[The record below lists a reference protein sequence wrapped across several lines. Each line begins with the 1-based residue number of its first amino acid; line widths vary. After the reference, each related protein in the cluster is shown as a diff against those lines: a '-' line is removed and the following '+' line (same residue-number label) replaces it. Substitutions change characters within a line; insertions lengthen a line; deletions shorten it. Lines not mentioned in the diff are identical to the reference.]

1 MIENTAIQDLFDEV
15 VLKPGERFPRLRS
28 DTTSRDLAYLKAL
41 FRSADVMVREFARHG
56 FRIKVAK
63 SEVTIC
69 SPRHSHLAFYAR
81 PAERGDVV
89 SFNFHP
95 TKDAR
100 VPHIRLSG
108 PESVVA
114 DKYFCF
120 HRRLPED
127 IKAFL
132 ALVRQAEEAL

>member
-1 MIENTAIQDLFDEV
+1 MIENISIQDLFDEV

-28 DTTSRDLAYLKAL
+28 DKTSHDLAHLRRM
-41 FRSADVMVREFARHG
+41 FCSADVMVREFARHG

-63 SEVTIC
+63 GEVTIC
-69 SPRHSHLAFYAR
+69 SPRHPHLAFYAR
-81 PAERGDVV
+81 PAERGDLV

-100 VPHIRLSG
+100 VPHLRLSS

-114 DKYFCF
+114 DEYFCF
-120 HRRLPED
+120 HRQLPED

-132 ALVRQAEEAL
+132 ALVRKAEESL